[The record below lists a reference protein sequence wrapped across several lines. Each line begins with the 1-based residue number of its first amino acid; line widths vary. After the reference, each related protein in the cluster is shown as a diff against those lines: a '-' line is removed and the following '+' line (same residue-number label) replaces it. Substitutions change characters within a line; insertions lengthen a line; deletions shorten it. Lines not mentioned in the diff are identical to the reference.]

1 MTTRSR
7 ALITAALVFA
17 CLAPAAS
24 AKPFVTAHRG
34 GSIVNG
40 VATYGENTLPAFA
53 AAAAND
59 FVLEFDIKLT
69 KDDVPVV
76 MHDDTLDRTTNCTGF
91 VKDMTAAQIAANC
104 RVDWLGRPG
113 ESPPLPSAYIANPAS
128 RPVVPTLAQ
137 VMALAKSAGATVSP
151 EIKNIPP
158 TSAGGV
164 QANDFD
170 PTWHFARV
178 AAAGLARSGF
188 PQSRMII
195 QSFWPPN
202 LSAARTILPNAAL
215 SLLTLANLNPGGPAT
230 AFVFRF
236 GWISPEFGTGLD
248 PGYVLIAHTL
258 GRKVVPWTI
267 NTPALIRK
275 AATQGADAVITD
287 DPYMA
292 RTALGG

>member
-1 MTTRSR
+1 MTTRSL
-7 ALITAALVFA
+7 AVITCLAALVCA
-17 CLAPAAS
+17 APAA

-34 GSIVNG
+34 GPFVNG
-40 VATYGENTLPAFA
+40 APLYAENTLPAFA
-53 AAAAND
+53 ASAAQG

-76 MHDDTLDRTTNCTGF
+76 IHDDTLDRTTTCSGF
-91 VKDMTAAQIAANC
+91 VKNLTAAQIAASC

-113 ESPPLPSAYIANPAS
+113 EGPSAFIANPAN
-128 RPVVPTLAQ
+128 RPIVPTLAQ

-164 QANDFD
+164 QSNDFD
-170 PTWHFARV
+170 PTWHYARV
-178 AAAGLARSGF
+178 AALGLARSGF

-195 QSFWPPN
+195 QSFWPLN
-202 LSAARTILPNAAL
+202 FGIVRQILPGAAL
-215 SLLTLANLNPGGPAT
+215 SLLTQANLNPGAT
-230 AFVFRF
+230 AYALAFRYQ
-236 GWISPEFGTGLD
+236 WVSPEFGTGLP
-248 PGYVLIAHTL
+248 PGFATVAHTL
-258 GRKVVPWTI
+258 GKKVVPWTI
-267 NTPALIRK
+267 NTPALIQK
-275 AATQGADAVITD
+275 AAAQGADAVITD

>member
-7 ALITAALVFA
+7 ALIAVLLAFA

-24 AKPFVTAHRG
+24 AKPIVTAHRG
-34 GSIVNG
+34 GALVNG

-53 AAAAND
+53 AAAANG
-59 FVLEFDIKLT
+59 FVVEFDIKLT
-69 KDDVPVV
+69 KDDVPIVI
-76 MHDDTLDRTTNCTGF
+76 HDDTLDRTTNCTGL
-91 VKDMTAAQIAANC
+91 VKNFTAAQIAANC
-104 RVDWLGRPG
+104 RVDYLGRPAEG
-113 ESPPLPSAYIANPAS
+113 PSTFIANPAA

-137 VMALAKSAGATVSP
+137 TMALLKSAGATVSP

-170 PTWHFARV
+170 PTWHFAHV
-178 AAAGLARSGF
+178 AAVGLGRSGF

-202 LSAARTILPNAAL
+202 LSAARVVLPQAQL
-215 SLLTLANLNPGGPAT
+215 SYLTLSALNLPGPAYAT
-230 AFVFRF
+230 VFRF
-236 GWISPEFGTGLD
+236 GWVSPEFGTGL
-248 PGYVLIAHTL
+248 PLGYVLLAHTL
-258 GRKVVPWTI
+258 GRKVTTWTI
-267 NTPALIRK
+267 NTAALVRK
-275 AATQGADAVITD
+275 AASQGVDAVITD

-292 RTALGG
+292 RTALGP

>member
-7 ALITAALVFA
+7 VLITAALAFA

-53 AAAAND
+53 AAATHG

-76 MHDDTLDRTTNCTGF
+76 IHDDTLDRTTTCTGF

-104 RVDWLGRPG
+104 RVDYLGRPG

-158 TSAGGV
+158 TSAAGV

-170 PTWHFARV
+170 PTWHFAHV
-178 AAAGLARSGF
+178 AAVGLARSGF
-188 PQSRMII
+188 PQARMII

-202 LSAARTILPNAAL
+202 LSAARVVLKNAQL
-215 SLLTLANLNPGGPAT
+215 SLLTQSNLNAGSPVFASS
-230 AFVFRF
+230 FRF
-236 GWISPEFGTGLD
+236 GWVSPELGTGLT
-248 PGYVLIAHTL
+248 PGYAAITHAL
-258 GRKVVPWTI
+258 GSKLVPWTI
-267 NTPALIRK
+267 NTPALIQK
-275 AATQGADAVITD
+275 AAAQGADAVITD

>member
-1 MTTRSR
+1 
-7 ALITAALVFA
+7 
-17 CLAPAAS
+17 
-24 AKPFVTAHRG
+24 
-34 GSIVNG
+34 
-40 VATYGENTLPAFA
+40 
-53 AAAAND
+53 
-59 FVLEFDIKLT
+59 
-69 KDDVPVV
+69 
-76 MHDDTLDRTTNCTGF
+76 
-91 VKDMTAAQIAANC
+91 MTAAQIAANC

-113 ESPPLPSAYIANPAS
+113 ESPPLPATFISNPAD

-137 VMALAKSAGATVSP
+137 VMSLAKSVGATVSP

-158 TSAGGV
+158 TSTSGA

-202 LSAARTILPNAAL
+202 LSAARTILPNAQL
-215 SLLTLANLNPGGPAT
+215 SLLTQANLNAGAPAYAT
-230 AFVFRF
+230 LFRF
-236 GWISPEFGTGLD
+236 GWVSPEFGTGLL
-248 PGYVLIAHTL
+248 PGYVLLAHTL

-267 NTPALIRK
+267 NTPELIRK
-275 AATQGADAVITD
+275 AAAQGSDAVITD

-292 RTALGG
+292 RTALG